1 MQKNVRGVNR
11 ELVDKL
17 AEGYFCVSTRAVFHY
32 QPQKGFLGGLAVKNT
47 PINARDMGSS
57 PGSGRYPGKEMAI
70 FSSILAWRIPW
81 TEEPGG
87 L

>member
-1 MQKNVRGVNR
+1 MTNWLR
-11 ELVDKL
+11 
-17 AEGYFCVSTRAVFHY
+17 AIFVSARAVFHY

-81 TEEPGG
+81 IEEPGRLQSIG
-87 L
+87 SRRVDRIE